1 MGKIYDEL
9 KQTRRFADPRQE
21 AVIALLRT
29 ADVLRAR
36 IEAHLHPHGV
46 SPEQYNVLRILRGAP
61 EHRLPTL
68 EIASRMITRAPNI
81 TRLIDKLVAKKL
93 ASRCDHDRDRRV
105 VVVQLA
111 PRGLDLVNAVSASV
125 DDLDAK
131 GLAAL
136 SKAQVETLIE
146 ILDSVRSGAGGG
158 R

>member
-36 IEAHLHPHGV
+36 IEAHLLPHGV

-93 ASRCDHDRDRRV
+93 VSRCDHDRDRRV
-105 VVVQLA
+105 VVVKLA
-111 PRGLDLVNAVSASV
+111 PRGLDLVNGVSASV
-125 DDLDAK
+125 DDIDAK

-146 ILDSVRSGAGGG
+146 ILDAVRSDAGDGT
-158 R
+158 